1 MSNRYMRTPELGQ
14 TVGGRPILDR
24 LTSTELYG
32 LAFLTRLA
40 AQGALHSNASRLGA
54 QLMQDA
60 ARLDQQVGERAARS
74 IAAQREG
81 GV

>member
-1 MSNRYMRTPELGQ
+1 MRDFPCRPPELGQ

-24 LTSTELYG
+24 MTSTELYG

-40 AQGALHSNASRLGA
+40 AQGALHGNASALGA

-60 ARLDQQVGERAARS
+60 ARLDQKVGERAARS
-74 IAAQREG
+74 RAAMQDRDA
-81 GV
+81 